1 MIIHDSGPKSKN
13 NSETRFRFTL
23 HANYFSISI
32 NFLTKKE
39 TGTQAALAAF
49 DRIVNENEGGGAI
62 WKSPLFYSK
71 SKME

>member
-49 DRIVNENEGGGAI
+49 DRIVNENEGGGYLEV
-62 WKSPLFYSK
+62 SPFLFK
-71 SKME
+71 I